1 MIRTMPSNNL
11 IFRIFC
17 CILVITFFNFPTTK
31 AQNEDTVYF
40 EYQNCSANRI
50 SSTSTYQKN
59 MITLFSSFTSSASAK
74 LFSNTTILG
83 GNSSVY
89 GLFMCRGDIPLRL
102 CKQCVGNAT
111 EKLSTDPECN
121 HSIEA
126 VIWYAE
132 CMLRYSNVLFFSI
145 VATSPEYSLFNADDV
160 SSNSTTSFMNFLR
173 NTMNRTA
180 EAAADSEA
188 RFSTKEAN
196 LSHSQTLYALAQCTQ
211 DLSPQNCRTCLAE
224 AIEMLPTCC
233 DRKQGARV
241 KFPSCNIW
249 YEMYPFYGVIT
260 DNPPKRLV
268 PSSGFSWWHPNGVN
282 LLLNILVYILNLII
296 VSFL

>member
-1 MIRTMPSNNL
+1 
-11 IFRIFC
+11 
-17 CILVITFFNFPTTK
+17 
-31 AQNEDTVYF
+31 
-40 EYQNCSANRI
+40 
-50 SSTSTYQKN
+50 
-59 MITLFSSFTSSASAK
+59 
-74 LFSNTTILG
+74 
-83 GNSSVY
+83 
-89 GLFMCRGDIPLRL
+89 
-102 CKQCVGNAT
+102 
-111 EKLSTDPECN
+111 
-121 HSIEA
+121 
-126 VIWYAE
+126 
-132 CMLRYSNVLFFSI
+132 
-145 VATSPEYSLFNADDV
+145 
-160 SSNSTTSFMNFLR
+160 MNFLR